1 MEDKAKVLVVDD
13 DSNIRELI
21 QIYLEE
27 DFNLSFASNGLEAVE
42 KAKEERPAL
51 VLLDI
56 MLPHKNGWEVCK
68 DIRSFSKM
76 PIIMV
81 SAKGEEIDKVLGLE
95 LGADD
100 YITKPF
106 SPREL
111 LARVKAHIRR
121 NAEFLED
128 LQNKDSANLVFRKSQ
143 KSEEIKLGTVTVN
156 IKNHKAY
163 VENKE
168 LELTVKEFELLLFL
182 MSNRGQVFT
191 RVQLLDKV
199 WGFDFVGDS
208 RAVDQAVK
216 RLRKKLTSDG
226 NTKDYIHTIWG
237 LGYKFE
243 VPS

>member
-1 MEDKAKVLVVDD
+1 MEDRAKVLVVDD

-27 DFNLSFASNGLEAVE
+27 DFNLIFAANGLEALE
-42 KAKEERPAL
+42 KAKAERPAL

-68 DIRSFSKM
+68 DIRSFSKI

-81 SAKGEEIDKVLGLE
+81 SAKGAEIDKVMGLE

-121 NAEFLED
+121 NAEFFVEVPNREPAEL
-128 LQNKDSANLVFRKSQ
+128 
-143 KSEEIKLGTVTVN
+143 KLGSVIIN
-156 IKNHKAY
+156 IKNYKAY
-163 VENKE
+163 KEDKE
-168 LELTVKEFELLLFL
+168 LDLTVKEFELLLFL

-191 RVQLLDKV
+191 RAQLLDKI
-199 WGFDFVGDS
+199 WGYDFVGDS

-226 NTKDYIHTIWG
+226 TDKDYIHTIWG